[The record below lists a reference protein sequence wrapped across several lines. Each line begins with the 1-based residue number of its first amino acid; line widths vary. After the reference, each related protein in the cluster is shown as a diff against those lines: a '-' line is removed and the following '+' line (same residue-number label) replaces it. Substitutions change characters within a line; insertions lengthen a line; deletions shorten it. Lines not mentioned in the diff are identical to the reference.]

1 MSTNLATLQRM
12 IVVVFKYLIP
22 RGFQGWV
29 LFPFVL
35 LRERKLLKNPV
46 FMNHER
52 IHLRQQLELLV
63 LPFFIWYGIE
73 YIFRLIQYRNRYQAY
88 LNISFEMEAYKNET
102 AFDYLGQRR
111 FFSFIKYF

>member
-1 MSTNLATLQRM
+1 MFTNLGTLQVM
-12 IVVVFKYLIP
+12 IVVVFKFLIT

-29 LFPFVL
+29 LFPFIIL
-35 LRERKLLKNPV
+35 KERKLMSNPV

-73 YIFRLIQYRNRYQAY
+73 YLIRFIQHRNRYQAY
-88 LNISFEMEAYKNET
+88 LNISFEREAYKNEN
-102 AFDYLGQRR
+102 ALDYLVQRR